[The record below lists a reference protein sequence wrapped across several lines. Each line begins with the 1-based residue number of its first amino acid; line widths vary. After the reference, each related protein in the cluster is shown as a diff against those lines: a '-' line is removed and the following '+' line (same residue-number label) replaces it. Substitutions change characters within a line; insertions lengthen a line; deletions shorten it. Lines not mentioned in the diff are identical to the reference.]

1 MNPDRVYLDD
11 TEYAD
16 MINEIREALK
26 RRGCRLNKMQLS
38 RVLFDSA

>member
-11 TEYAD
+11 AEYAD

-26 RRGCRLNKMQLS
+26 EEDAG
-38 RVLFDSA
+38 

>member
-26 RRGCRLNKMQLS
+26 EEDAG
-38 RVLFDSA
+38 